1 MVAAIIKV
9 DIENNY
15 YKCSGKLYS
24 CTVSRKSKTAANQR
38 LIFVA
43 FILRS
48 SSIFDHDWFWD
59 GNIPT

>member
-24 CTVSRKSKTAANQR
+24 CTVSRKSKTAANQNFR
-38 LIFVA
+38 CFYFEIEQHF
-43 FILRS
+43 
-48 SSIFDHDWFWD
+48 
-59 GNIPT
+59 